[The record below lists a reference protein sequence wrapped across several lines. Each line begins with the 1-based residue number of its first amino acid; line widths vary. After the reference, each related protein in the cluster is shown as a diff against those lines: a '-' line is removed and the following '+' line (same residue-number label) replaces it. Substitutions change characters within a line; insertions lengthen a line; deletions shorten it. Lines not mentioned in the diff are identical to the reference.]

1 MSKGGSTTRTVTSQT
16 GAPEY
21 AQPFL
26 EFGLSE
32 AKEMYGSPQQF
43 YPGATTVGFSPES
56 EMALGGLRQQAITGS
71 PFIGAV
77 QDVVMQNLTG
87 TNPLMAAA
95 FRPAIE
101 AVQAEASKAGR
112 YGSGYQQAALTQAL
126 APMAYQAQQTAIA
139 QAPGAR
145 QFGQADLQTLAQV
158 GAAREAQDQAELASN
173 MQRFQ
178 FEQEAPRAALAD
190 YMATVAGGT
199 VGGQT
204 MQPVYRQPALSALSG
219 AMGGAQLGSML
230 AGPGG
235 AVNPAFAIGGGL
247 LGLA

>member
-1 MSKGGSTTRTVTSQT
+1 MSQT
-16 GAPEY
+16 EPPEY
-21 AQPFL
+21 AKPFL

-112 YGSGYQQAALTQAL
+112 YGSGYQQAALGQAL
-126 APMAYQAQQTAIA
+126 APMAYQAQQAAIA

-204 MQPVYRQPALSALSG
+204 MQPVFRQPALSALSG
-219 AMGGAQLGSML
+219 AMGGAQL
-230 AGPGG
+230 AGMIPGM
-235 AVNPAFAIGGGL
+235 GGGL
-247 LGLA
+247 GAGLGALAGLLG

>member
-1 MSKGGSTTRTVTSQT
+1 
-16 GAPEY
+16 
-21 AQPFL
+21 
-26 EFGLSE
+26 
-32 AKEMYGSPQQF
+32 
-43 YPGATTVGFSPES
+43 
-56 EMALGGLRQQAITGS
+56 
-71 PFIGAV
+71 
-77 QDVVMQNLTG
+77 
-87 TNPLMAAA
+87 MAAA

>member
-1 MSKGGSTTRTVTSQT
+1 MSKGGSTTRTVMSQT
-16 GAPEY
+16 EPPEY
-21 AQPFL
+21 AKPFL
-26 EFGLSE
+26 EYGLSE
-32 AKEMYGSPQQF
+32 AKEIYGSPQQF

-112 YGSGYQQAALTQAL
+112 YGSGYQQAALGQAL
-126 APMAYQAQQTAIA
+126 APMAYQAQQAAIA

-158 GAAREAQDQAELASN
+158 GAAREAQDQAELAAS

-219 AMGGAQLGSML
+219 AMGGAQL
-230 AGPGG
+230 AGMIPGM
-235 AVNPAFAIGGGL
+235 GGGL
-247 LGLA
+247 GAGLGAVAGLLG